1 MAEQWLKALRAADT
15 FLCQIQRLDCARSA
29 EEKQVLQLCNHF
41 QKLKFIDCE
50 DSSLLTQAVNATVHF
65 AQESRD
71 KLLQCIVEGMDKF
84 DKEPSQKKKKSC
96 LQDYT
101 NLCHMIPQRVWN
113 LILDD
118 SRSTSETLESVV
130 MWAGALGLK
139 HPSEPTMGGLVALA
153 FWKSWS
159 VKPVSNSHKH
169 YAYTLGKKV
178 IREMLA
184 RFDISDERLLHLP
197 QRFEELPMALQEV
210 FGDEILGLYIIH
222 CESFF

>member
-1 MAEQWLKALRAADT
+1 MKTVVCWP
-15 FLCQIQRLDCARSA
+15 
-29 EEKQVLQLCNHF
+29 
-41 QKLKFIDCE
+41 
-50 DSSLLTQAVNATVHF
+50 QAVNATVHF

-178 IREMLA
+178 IREMFGPFWHFRWTIVAPTSKIWRTTNAAA
-184 RFDISDERLLHLP
+184 R
-197 QRFEELPMALQEV
+197 
-210 FGDEILGLYIIH
+210 
-222 CESFF
+222 SFWWWDPWFIYHSLWIFFLVLECNKEGPIFLKRY